1 MLNIILGVFAPVVLI
16 HLQEERIIMKR
27 SLALAAVLAVVL
39 SAAAFAGVQEFGKFS
54 INVADGWTAVDN
66 QGTAVITKNDNTA
79 QLTISVADAQG
90 MTKAQLAEAFVAE
103 FKKSGA
109 YSEITAPVADS
120 DGDYS
125 WDMKTQ
131 AGAESHAMLSAEDG
145 DFMLF
150 VMTNVQ
156 NAPDDF
162 TAMIGS
168 IKQK

>member
-1 MLNIILGVFAPVVLI
+1 MVLI

-66 QGTAVITKNDNTA
+66 QGTVVITKNDNSA
-79 QLTISVADAQG
+79 QLTISIADAQG

-103 FKKSGA
+103 FKKTFAEVGA
-109 YSEITAPVADS
+109 PAADK

-125 WDMKTQ
+125 WDMKTK

-145 DFMLF
+145 DFILL

-162 TAMIGS
+162 TAMIDS